1 MNRETLLTSMYQSML
16 AALGESRWWPAETPF
31 EMVVGAILTQ
41 NTNWKNVER
50 AIDNLK
56 AAQALTPATM
66 AALPADELAALIQPS
81 GYFRVKAQRLKDL
94 VRFIEHECGGDIAS
108 LAQRGL
114 DELRPMLLGIKGIGP
129 ETADSILLYALN
141 QPSFVVDAYTRRI
154 LSRHGLLPEEAH
166 YDEVREFFMD
176 ALDPDPAM
184 FNEYHA
190 LLVRVAK
197 NFCLKQAPKCEACPL
212 REYLD

>member
-1 MNRETLLTSMYQSML
+1 MNREALLTSMYQSML
-16 AALGESRWWPAETPF
+16 ASLGESRWWPAESPF
-31 EMVVGAILTQ
+31 EMAVGAILTQ

-56 AAQALTPATM
+56 TARALTPEAMAT
-66 AALPADELAALIQPS
+66 LPSDELAALIQPS
-81 GYFRVKAQRLKDL
+81 GYFRVKAQRLKGL
-94 VRFIEHECGGDIAS
+94 VTFLDQECDGDIS
-108 LAQRGL
+108 LLAERDL
-114 DELRPMLLGIKGIGP
+114 DELRPMLLTIKGIGP
-129 ETADSILLYALN
+129 ETADSILLYALG

-154 LSRHGLLPEEAH
+154 LSRHGLLPEDTH
-166 YDEVREFFMD
+166 YDEVRDFFMD

-197 NFCLKQAPKCEACPL
+197 DFCLKKAPQCEACPL

>member
-1 MNRETLLTSMYQSML
+1 MNRETLLTSIYQSML
-16 AALGESRWWPAETPF
+16 DALGESHWWPADTPF
-31 EMVVGAILTQ
+31 EMTVGAILTQ

-56 AAQALTPATM
+56 AAGALNPDTM
-66 AALPADELAALIQPS
+66 AALAPDELAELIRPS
-81 GYFRVKAQRLKDL
+81 GYFRVKAQRLQGLIAFLHDQ
-94 VRFIEHECGGDIAS
+94 CDGDIS
-108 LAQRGL
+108 LLSNRDLG
-114 DELRPMLLGIKGIGP
+114 ELRPMILSIKGVGP

-154 LSRHGLLPEEAH
+154 LSRHGLLPEDTH
-166 YDEVREFFMD
+166 YEEVREFFMD
-176 ALDPDPAM
+176 VLPPDPAM

-197 NFCLKQAPKCEACPL
+197 EFCLKKAPQCEGCPL